1 MQNAVATKKAPAA
14 IGPYSQ
20 AIDMGNLIFTSGQI
34 PIDPATGELVQ
45 GGIVEQTTQVFHN
58 LREVLAEAGAV
69 LDDAVK
75 VNVYMTDL
83 ADFGALNEVYAGFF
97 TQPYPARSC
106 VQVAALPKGAQVE
119 IEIIARK

>member
-1 MQNAVATKKAPAA
+1 M
-14 IGPYSQ
+14 
-20 AIDMGNLIFTSGQI
+20 
-34 PIDPATGELVQ
+34 
-45 GGIVEQTTQVFHN
+45 
-58 LREVLAEAGAV
+58 LAEAGAV

-106 VQVAALPKGAQVE
+106 VQVAALPKV
-119 IEIIARK
+119 RR